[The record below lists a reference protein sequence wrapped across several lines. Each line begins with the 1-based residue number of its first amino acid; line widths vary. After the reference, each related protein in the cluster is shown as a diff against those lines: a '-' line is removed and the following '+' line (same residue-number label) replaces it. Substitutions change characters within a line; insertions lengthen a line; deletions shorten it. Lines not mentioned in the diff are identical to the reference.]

1 MRTIWNKLVYLLV
14 LVPGLYLLRIWDT
27 IPASVPMHF
36 GIDGKPDRYGN
47 KQELL
52 IMVLALSALALIMG
66 LILRNVYRI
75 DPKKYAADNKE
86 RLRRISVVF
95 IVFMTALNCY
105 IIYHITHG
113 NSRFDSNLIMGGVGI
128 LFAVIGNYLPNLK
141 PNYFAGL
148 RFPWT
153 LENADNWRRT
163 HALAGKMWFAGGL
176 FLAVTCIFLPPV
188 PAFVLFFITMLIL
201 VVIPAVYSWKI
212 FRQQKK
218 EQ

>member
-1 MRTIWNKLVYLLV
+1 
-14 LVPGLYLLRIWDT
+14 
-27 IPASVPMHF
+27 
-36 GIDGKPDRYGN
+36 
-47 KQELL
+47 
-52 IMVLALSALALIMG
+52 
-66 LILRNVYRI
+66 
-75 DPKKYAADNKE
+75 
-86 RLRRISVVF
+86 
-95 IVFMTALNCY
+95 MTALTCF
-105 IIYHITHG
+105 IIYSITHG
-113 NSRFDSNLIMGGVGI
+113 GSRFDSSLILSGVGL

-176 FLAVTCIFLPPV
+176 LLAVTCLLLPPV
-188 PAFVLFFITMLIL
+188 ASAVVFLITMLVL